1 MPNPIINIKFHQ
13 KAGASPSFELLRLE
27 EVYQRKGL
35 DHNPED
41 LHRVEFFILLFIESG
56 KGLHVID
63 FEQFDLQAGA
73 LLTIRKDQ
81 IHRFVRGE
89 AEGYMLLFTEEFVVS
104 YFDQAEVLKTLQIF
118 NELMGSPLVQLQK
131 SEIIEVRHLVEEMN
145 KEFFSHR
152 DQYSSPIIRS
162 LLHILFNKIYR
173 FKANKNQILED
184 KKYLEAFIQFQN
196 LVEQACFQTKRVK
209 DYAIKM
215 GVSTKTLNNIVQS
228 VLHKS
233 AKTFIDEIV
242 IKQIKRLLVNS
253 DLQIKEIAYQAGFE
267 EPSNLFKYF
276 KKYTQVSPEQFRQK
290 YKL

>member
-1 MPNPIINIKFHQ
+1 MANPIVNIKFRQ
-13 KAGASPSFELLRLE
+13 KEGASPSFELMRLE
-27 EVYQRKGL
+27 EVYQRQDL

-56 KGLHVID
+56 IGRHVID
-63 FEQFDLQAGA
+63 FEQFELSPGV

-89 AEGYMLLFTEEFVVS
+89 ARGYMLLFTEEFVIS
-104 YFDQAEVLKTLQIF
+104 YFNQIEVLKSLQIF
-118 NELMGSPLVQLQK
+118 NELMGSPLVQLLPGETE
-131 SEIIEVRHLVEEMN
+131 EIRQLVMEMD

-152 DQYSSPIIRS
+152 DPYSSPIIRS
-162 LLHILFNKIYR
+162 LLHILFNKIHR
-173 FKANKNQILED
+173 FKASKNQILQD
-184 KKYLEAFIQFQN
+184 KKYLESFVQFQN
-196 LVEQACFQTKRVK
+196 LVEEECFRTKRVK
-209 DYAIKM
+209 DYALKM

-228 VLHKS
+228 VLHKP

-253 DLQIKEIAYQAGFE
+253 DLQVKEIAYQAGFD

-290 YKL
+290 FKL

>member
-1 MPNPIINIKFHQ
+1 MPKTIVNIKFRQ
-13 KAGASPSFELLRLE
+13 KEGASPSFELMRLE
-27 EVYQRKGL
+27 EVYRREDL
-35 DHNPED
+35 DHDPQD

-56 KGLHVID
+56 RGQHVID
-63 FEQFDLQAGA
+63 FERFNLQPGA

-81 IHRFVRGE
+81 VHRFVSGE

-104 YFDQAEVLKTLQIF
+104 YFDQTEVLKTLQIF
-118 NELMGSPLVQLQK
+118 NELMGSPLVQLQQE
-131 SEIIEVRHLVEEMN
+131 EILEVRHLVQEMS
-145 KEFFSHR
+145 KEFFRHQ
-152 DQYSSPIIRS
+152 DQYSSTIIRS

-173 FKANKNQILED
+173 FKANKNQILQD
-184 KKYLEAFIQFQN
+184 KKYLEAFVQFQN
-196 LVEQACFQTKRVK
+196 LVEQECFQTKRVK
-209 DYAIKM
+209 DYALRM

-228 VLHKS
+228 VLHKP

-253 DLQIKEIAYQAGFE
+253 DLQVKEIAYQAGFD

-290 YKL
+290 YQL